1 MILRYTVE
9 VIKDGNEY
17 VDPTIVETE
26 IPDEEEYIDGSNF
39 MEVFGKAER
48 NGIPARNEAANTA
61 IGKYLNAVG
70 AKKKTMNER
79 ADSVCTAKKDA
90 SMCSEFGDI
99 AVNVYQI
106 KEDNKVV
113 FNSNGGF
120 VPPYVTNEHLTTLCF
135 NELLLYAVAAT
146 SMRVGAEMINRY
158 LHLDGSAAISAR
170 TLANKTEREGQR
182 LNNAIENESASVLAA
197 HDFNTETGLP
207 NRVSDVKEALKG
219 QNAQGIA
226 QEAVLSAIEKHNKT
240 ACAEAQIDEKQTAE
254 LLETPFEDASSTTS
268 VFADDILVS
277 KQKETGREKNPAP
290 SSKHW
295 VVDTVIQIQNLVGT
309 YTMVGSDMPT
319 VFLWLTAFL
328 LANNL
333 LENKML
339 VFFTDGARN
348 IKNNIQN
355 MFGWRQYTIILD
367 WYHLQKKCGEYL
379 SMALKGIT
387 IRKAVWANLGRLL
400 WIGQVDKAIAY
411 LRSVGQESI
420 KNVDYIEAVIAYLEK
435 NKEFIPCYA
444 IRKRLGL
451 RNSSNPVETSNNI
464 VVAKRQKA
472 NGMSWSKKGSVSIAN
487 ISAVIANKGLES
499 WVTNRDIGFRLVGR
513 EEQNKAA

>member
-1 MILRYTVE
+1 MH
-9 VIKDGNEY
+9 
-17 VDPTIVETE
+17 
-26 IPDEEEYIDGSNF
+26 
-39 MEVFGKAER
+39 
-48 NGIPARNEAANTA
+48 
-61 IGKYLNAVG
+61 
-70 AKKKTMNER
+70 
-79 ADSVCTAKKDA
+79 
-90 SMCSEFGDI
+90 SEFGHTN
-99 AVNVYQI
+99 VNVYQI

-120 VPPYVTNEHLTTLCF
+120 VPLHVSNEHLTTPCF
-135 NELLLYAVAAT
+135 NELLLYAVAVA

-158 LHLDGSAAISAR
+158 LHLAGAAAISAR

-182 LNNAIENESASVLAA
+182 LNNAIENESALILAA

-207 NRVSDVKEALKG
+207 NNVSDVKEELKG

-226 QEAVLSAIEKHNKT
+226 KEAVLCAIEKHNKT

-254 LLETPFEDASSTTS
+254 LLETPFEDARSTTG
-268 VFADDILVS
+268 VFPDDILVS
-277 KQKETGREKNPAP
+277 KQKERGREKDSLPTG
-290 SSKHW
+290 KHW

-367 WYHLQKKCGEYL
+367 WYHLKKKCGEYL
-379 SMALKGIT
+379 SMALKGIR
-387 IRKAVWANLGRLL
+387 IRKAVWAKLGRLL
-400 WIGQVDKAIAY
+400 WIGHVDKAIAY

-420 KNVDYIEAVIAYLEK
+420 KNADYIEKVIAYLEK

-444 IRKRLGL
+444 IRKLIGL

-464 VVAKRQKA
+464 VVLHSCRKNILTILILYGIIT
-472 NGMSWSKKGSVSIAN
+472 NGGYKI
-487 ISAVIANKGLES
+487 
-499 WVTNRDIGFRLVGR
+499 
-513 EEQNKAA
+513 